1 METATTRTSDYSP
14 QAFASPLAILTGALV
29 AASFALVSVLFGY
42 AIGGILFGLTA
53 LALSMLSLEFG
64 MALLFLIVILFN
76 TDEIRS
82 ISIPFFGGG
91 LRPTDLVTALI
102 IVGWVFRMVM
112 IRKELDR
119 LPRILLW
126 PVSGFVGLGII
137 CAIRGIHNG
146 AEYRD
151 SLLELRPILSYL
163 LVLPVV
169 AEFRLPQIKR
179 MVWLVILTSWVAALH
194 SVFIY
199 ANGNGDAGGYTG
211 GRMRVMEIEY
221 PFVLLAFLIVFS
233 MYIHRVWRG
242 LAPVLCMISLLA
254 GLAVTFYR
262 SAFLAFAASLAVVYC
277 LADPPSRRRWWRDA
291 VRVAV
296 IFLIAALADM
306 LWVGPGNGF
315 AAALGTRIGSIDD
328 YENDVS
334 TQHRLNEW
342 NAALRLF
349 GENPVAGAGLGTRVQ
364 FHSPMYSD
372 DEKPREGYWSD
383 DFYIHNAYVWLA
395 TKMGIV
401 GLGIF
406 LFLFGTALNTA
417 ITAARSSANPEERA
431 LLIGITGALV
441 SLIVLSMFGP
451 TVFTINQAPF
461 AAFAFAI
468 AHILRKRTPLQ
479 EHSSRPGTFALVG
492 PGFSIPSC

>member
-1 METATTRTSDYSP
+1 METTTIRTGNSEP
-14 QAFASPLAILTGALV
+14 AFARPSALLAGGCI
-29 AASFALVSVLFGY
+29 AASFALAGILYSPFTGGVLF
-42 AIGGILFGLTA
+42 AIAA
-53 LALSMLSLEFG
+53 LALCMLSLEFG
-64 MALLFLIVILFN
+64 LALLFAIVILFN
-76 TDEIRS
+76 TGEIRT

-91 LRPTDLVTALI
+91 LRPTDVITAVILA
-102 IVGWVFRMVM
+102 GWMWRMGM
-112 IRKELDR
+112 GKAMDP
-119 LPRILLW
+119 LPRRILL
-126 PVSGFVGLGII
+126 PVLAFVGLGMVSVLLG
-137 CAIRGIHNG
+137 IRNG
-146 AEYRD
+146 ADYKD

-169 AEFRLPQIKR
+169 AEFRWPQIKR
-179 MVWLVILTSWVAALH
+179 MVWLVILASWVAALH

-199 ANGNGDAGGYTG
+199 TDGNGDAGGYTG

-221 PFVLLAFLIVFS
+221 PFVLLALLIVFS

-242 LAPVLCMISLLA
+242 LAPVLCIMSLLS

-262 SAFLAFAASLAVVYC
+262 SAFLAFAVSLAFIYRLV
-277 LADPPSRRRWWRDA
+277 DTPSRRRLRRDA
-291 VRVAV
+291 AWVAV
-296 IFLIAALADM
+296 IFLIAALADT
-306 LWVGPGNGF
+306 LWVGRGSGF
-315 AAALGTRIGSIDD
+315 VAALGTRVWSIDD

-334 TQHRLNEW
+334 AQHRLNEW

-372 DEKPREGYWSD
+372 DKEPREGYWSD

-395 TKMGIV
+395 TKMGTA
-401 GLGIF
+401 GLVIF
-406 LFLFGTALNTA
+406 LFLFGTALKA
-417 ITAARSSANPEERA
+417 ALTAARSSRNPEERA

-479 EHSSRPGTFALVG
+479 DHSSRPGTFALEG
-492 PGFSIPSC
+492 SGFSIPSC

>member
-1 METATTRTSDYSP
+1 METATTRTSGSP
-14 QAFASPLAILTGALV
+14 LTFAPPLAILTGSVV

-42 AIGGILFGLTA
+42 SMGGILFGVTA

-64 MALLFLIVILFN
+64 MAILFLIVILFN
-76 TDEIRS
+76 TEEIRS

-91 LRPTDLVTALI
+91 LRPTDLVTAVIL
-102 IVGWVFRMVM
+102 VGWVFRMVV

-137 CAIRGIHNG
+137 CAIRGIYGG
-146 AEYRD
+146 AEYKD

-163 LVLPVV
+163 LVLPVA
-169 AEFRLPQIKR
+169 AEFRWPQIKR
-179 MVWLVILTSWVAALH
+179 MVWLVILASWVAAIH
-194 SVFIY
+194 SVFNY

-211 GRMRVMEIEY
+211 GRMRVMDIEY
-221 PFVLLAFLIVFS
+221 PYVLLAFLIVFS

-262 SAFLAFAASLAVVYC
+262 SAFLALAASLALLYC
-277 LADPPSRRRWWRDA
+277 LADRSGRQRWRRDA
-291 VRVAV
+291 VWVAAF
-296 IFLIAALADM
+296 ILIAALADT
-306 LWVGPGNGF
+306 LWVGRSGDF
-315 AAALGTRIGSIDD
+315 AAALGTRIWSIDD
-328 YENDVS
+328 YDNDVS
-334 TQHRLNEW
+334 AQHRFNEW

-364 FHSPMYSD
+364 FHSPMFSD

-383 DFYIHNAYVWLA
+383 DFYIHNAYIWIA
-395 TKMGIV
+395 TKMGTV
-401 GLGIF
+401 GLVIY
-406 LFLFGTALNTA
+406 LFLFGTALKA
-417 ITAARSSANPEERA
+417 ALTAARSSTNPEERG
-431 LLIGITGALV
+431 LLIGIICALV

-461 AAFAFAI
+461 AAFVFAI
-468 AHILRKRTPLQ
+468 AYKLSEQDAARRIL
-479 EHSSRPGTFALVG
+479 HSPEPAY
-492 PGFSIPSC
+492 